1 LGLGPWSSW
10 APVCSNA
17 SLALITVVGSINMDL
32 VVRAPR
38 FAQPGETI
46 AGDAF
51 VTVHGGKGANQA
63 VAARRLG
70 GTVAMVGGV
79 GEDDFGAAMAQ
90 GLADE
95 GIDVRHVV
103 VRDGFPSGVAL
114 ITVSADGENTIV
126 VVAGANGTLTTGDV
140 LLAREAIESA
150 AVLVLQLEIP
160 LDAVQAAAALAHDAG
175 CVVVLNAAPAVIV
188 PDTLLAIVDYLV
200 VNETELFI
208 VAGPGIDDQSGAIA
222 ALRQRGAATIVV
234 TLGAAGARLIPRA
247 GAPTL
252 VHGYA
257 VDVVD
262 TTAAGD
268 AFVGAFAVALAERS
282 SPVEALVRG
291 NAAGALAVMQPGA
304 QPSLPTRADVEAWLR
319 ANE

>member
-1 LGLGPWSSW
+1 M
-10 APVCSNA
+10 
-17 SLALITVVGSINMDL
+17 ALITVVGSINMDL

-46 AGDAF
+46 TGNAF

-79 GEDDFGAAMAQ
+79 GEDAFGAAMAQ

-95 GIDVRHVV
+95 GVDVRHVD
-103 VRDGFPSGVAL
+103 VRGGFPSGVAL
-114 ITVSADGENTIV
+114 ITVSADGENTII
-126 VVAGANGTLTTGDV
+126 VVAGANGTLTTDDV
-140 LLAREAIESA
+140 QRARSAIESA

-160 LDAVQAAAALAHDAG
+160 MDVVQAAASLAHDAG
-175 CVVVLNAAPAVIV
+175 CTVVLNAAPAVLL
-188 PDTLLAIVDYLV
+188 PDALLFLVDYLI

-208 VAGPGIDDQSGAIA
+208 VAGPGGEDQSGAIA
-222 ALRQRGAATIVV
+222 ALRDRGAGAIVV
-234 TLGAAGARLIPRA
+234 TLGAAGARLVPRK
-247 GAPTL
+247 GEPTL
-252 VHGYA
+252 VHAYS

-268 AFVGAFAVALAERS
+268 AFVAAFAVALAEAL

-291 NAAGALAVMQPGA
+291 NAAGALTVTQPGA
-304 QPSLPTRADVEAWLR
+304 QPSLPTRDEVDAWLR
-319 ANE
+319 AHP